1 MSGGA
6 SADTKKSPME
16 VAMQNSPSTFFH
28 NALGR
33 PVVVRL
39 VTGADYHG
47 ILALVDGYMNIA
59 LEQTEEYVG
68 DQLKARYGDAFIRG
82 NNGLFLSCFS
92 SFFHSSS
99 SSPFLCYPFFQQ
111 FFISVQQRQRCE
123 KKGRIKKE

>member
-6 SADTKKSPME
+6 GADTKKTPME
-16 VAMQNSPSTFFH
+16 VALQNSPSAFFR
-28 NALGR
+28 NAIGR

-82 NNGLFLSCFS
+82 NNGLSSLFLFLTSLSLSHRSFL
-92 SFFHSSS
+92 FFHC
-99 SSPFLCYPFFQQ
+99 L
-111 FFISVQQRQRCE
+111 SVCACVSLV
-123 KKGRIKKE
+123 

>member
-1 MSGGA
+1 
-6 SADTKKSPME
+6 ME
-16 VAMQNSPSTFFH
+16 VALQNSPSAFFR
-28 NALGR
+28 NAIGR

-82 NNGLFLSCFS
+82 NNGLSLVFPSLSFHVCLLCFTPS
-92 SFFHSSS
+92 IPWKQCST
-99 SSPFLCYPFFQQ
+99 
-111 FFISVQQRQRCE
+111 SVPQRQR
-123 KKGRIKKE
+123 RD

>member
-1 MSGGA
+1 MSGG
-6 SADTKKSPME
+6 ADTKKSPME
-16 VAMQNSPSTFFH
+16 VALQNSPSAFFR
-28 NALGR
+28 NAIGR

-82 NNGLFLSCFS
+82 NNGLLSFPAHCV
-92 SFFHSSS
+92 HARV
-99 SSPFLCYPFFQQ
+99 SPPFPKTVLY
-111 FFISVQQRQRCE
+111 ISAT
-123 KKGRIKKE
+123 KAKA

>member
-1 MSGGA
+1 MSGG
-6 SADTKKSPME
+6 ADTKKSPME
-16 VAMQNSPSTFFH
+16 VALQNSPSAFFR
-28 NALGR
+28 NAIGR

-82 NNGLFLSCFS
+82 NNGLLSFPRS
-92 SFFHSSS
+92 
-99 SSPFLCYPFFQQ
+99 LCARSCVTTTPDNSALHQCHKGKGVTGQQ
-111 FFISVQQRQRCE
+111 DSRVCPL
-123 KKGRIKKE
+123 

>member
-16 VAMQNSPSTFFH
+16 VAMQNSPSTFFR

-82 NNGLFLSCFS
+82 NNGLFLSLFFVVFHLFS
-92 SFFHSSS
+92 FIFIITTVFVLSF
-99 SSPFLCYPFFQQ
+99 LQTVLY
-111 FFISVQQRQRCE
+111 ISATKTKV
-123 KKGRIKKE
+123 